1 LWVKLAN
8 LTHSSNNNHQ
18 RDTRRKTEIFSKL
31 HANVEMVL
39 EEADVD
45 GSLDDVVF
53 IETRFWLVT
62 NSSCL
67 CGCSLSVQKVINNS
81 CNLPCIETYN
91 LNKATVVSSDGVVG
105 WNLKAI
111 HGGN

>member
-1 LWVKLAN
+1 MPHRFPDAHGGN
-8 LTHSSNNNHQ
+8 DNHQ
-18 RDTRRKTEIFSKL
+18 CDTRKRTEIFSEL

-53 IETRFWLVT
+53 VETRFQLVT

-81 CNLPCIETYN
+81 RNLPHIEMYN
-91 LNKATVVSSDGVVG
+91 L
-105 WNLKAI
+105 L
-111 HGGN
+111 